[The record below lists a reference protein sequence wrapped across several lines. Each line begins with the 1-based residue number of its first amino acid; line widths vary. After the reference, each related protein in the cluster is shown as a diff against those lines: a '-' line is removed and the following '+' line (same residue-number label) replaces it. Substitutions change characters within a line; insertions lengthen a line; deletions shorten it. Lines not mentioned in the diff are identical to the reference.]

1 MLLGRATRTGLLGS
15 VLTLSV
21 QLSAGCAGPGRAT
34 PAPAPAPV
42 KTRAPAAAPA
52 NKPTEPAATA
62 PLGKLR
68 QGFFPTVD
76 QSGKVLL
83 VVPKGRLGRDFLL
96 HAELTQ
102 GLAVKELS
110 PGVGYAALNDLLVTF
125 ERRGNELL
133 LVRRQLDLFASE
145 GEQQRRAL
153 QAATSDSVIAVCPI
167 VSTLPEGIAVSL
179 DKLLLGSLVPIE
191 QHLEAILRELAR
203 AKDKVDLTPQPGLSR
218 IERTVTRP
226 DGVIAYTQQVFASKL
241 QLSIPGSADPRMIS
255 LRIAYHL
262 TALPA
267 EPMPMRLA
275 DERLGFFAIERK
287 DLSRPYDDRTDYFI
301 KRWRLTPGEKVGDR
315 WRPRQPITFYLDPSI
330 PPEFIPT
337 VSEGVLAWNRAL
349 AAAGWHEAIAVAPLP
364 PHAEIGDV
372 RRSVIRWVATVGGS
386 RKGQARQIVDPRT
399 GEVLGARVVIDAAA
413 LKSDYDQ
420 GRLFLPGGAPA
431 LTPAASP
438 AEPPT
443 GRPDR
448 PDRCDEALV
457 GGEQAALLQLAL
469 LSTETI
475 GTLAPLPR
483 KLVHD
488 RLRKTVT
495 HEVGHALGLR
505 HNFRASADV
514 PMNRLADPAWVRE
527 HGAASSVMDYPGLN
541 LPRQLETL
549 NLDFPFYSPGLGDA
563 DLLTITYGYTRDEAD
578 AQAAV
583 RAFGERGYS
592 FATDDEDDAPGAV
605 DPLVNQ
611 HDLGDDPLQWG
622 RERAELVRSIAPRLP
637 GRLLRSGDRYGELSL
652 AVSRLLSA
660 YFRALAPL
668 VKYVGGQYRLR
679 DRVGDPG
686 LRPPFTV
693 VPKAKQRAALATL
706 LEYAL
711 GDNPL
716 QLSAEVLTRLGAAMS
731 GGPGL
736 AMFNDRIDYPIYQ
749 YLHGEQRDI
758 LVRLMEPLRQQR
770 MVDEE
775 FKFGAAP
782 GLTVAEL
789 HEQLTQGLW
798 AEVWQQPRPIPPL
811 RRDLQRIHLDL
822 LGELLALR
830 GPSVAYDAQAS
841 ARRQLTELLR
851 RLTAASGNTAL
862 PLPTRS
868 HLEACVAQA
877 RQLLTPPTGVTLS
890 GTARTP

>member
-1 MLLGRATRTGLLGS
+1 MTTHAT
-15 VLTLSV
+15 
-21 QLSAGCAGPGRAT
+21 
-34 PAPAPAPV
+34 
-42 KTRAPAAAPA
+42 AAAPA
-52 NKPTEPAATA
+52 SKPSGPPPATE
-62 PLGKLR
+62 PLGKVKVR

-76 QSGKVLL
+76 QSGKVLV

-110 PGVGYAALNDLLVTF
+110 PGVGYAALNDLLVAF

-133 LVRRQLDLFASE
+133 LVRRQIDLFASE
-145 GEQQRRAL
+145 GEQQRRAV

-191 QHLEAILRELAR
+191 QHLEAVLRELSR
-203 AKDKVDLTPQPGLSR
+203 TKDKVDLTPQPGLSR

-226 DGVIAYTQQVFASKL
+226 DGVIAYTQQVFASKVR
-241 QLSIPGSADPRMIS
+241 LSIPGSADPRMIS

-275 DERLGFFAIERK
+275 DERLGFFVIERK
-287 DLSRPYDDRTDYFI
+287 DLSRPYDDRPDYFI
-301 KRWRLTPGEKVGDR
+301 KRWRLTPGEKVGDL

-372 RRSVIRWVATVGGS
+372 RRSVIRWVTTVGGS

-420 GRLFLPGGAPA
+420 GRLFLPGSAPA
-431 LTPAASP
+431 LTPATSP
-438 AEPPT
+438 AEPPAAA
-443 GRPDR
+443 RPDR
-448 PDRCDEALV
+448 PERCDEALV

-469 LSTETI
+469 LSTGTV

-483 KLVHD
+483 KLIHD

-514 PMNRLADPAWVRE
+514 PMARLAEPAWVRE

-541 LPRQLETL
+541 LPRRLDTL
-549 NLDFPFYSPGLGDA
+549 SLDFPFYSPGLGDA
-563 DLLTITYGYTRDEAD
+563 DLLTITYGYTLAEAD
-578 AQAAV
+578 AQAAL

-622 RERAELVRSIAPRLP
+622 RERAELVRSLVPQLP
-637 GRLLRSGDRYGELSL
+637 GRLLQPGDRYGELSL
-652 AVSRLLSA
+652 AVSRLLTA
-660 YFRALAPL
+660 YFRSLAPL

-686 LRPPFTV
+686 LRPPFAV

-716 QLSAEVLTRLGAAMS
+716 QLSAEVLTRLGGALS
-731 GGPGL
+731 GGPAL
-736 AMFNDRIDYPIYQ
+736 ALFSDRIDYPIYQ
-749 YLHGEQRDI
+749 YLHTEQRD
-758 LVRLMEPLRQQR
+758 LLLRLMEPLRQQR

-775 FKFGAAP
+775 FKFGAAQ
-782 GLTVAEL
+782 GLTVTEL

-811 RRDLQRIHLDL
+811 RRDLQRIHLEL

-830 GPSVAYDAQAS
+830 GPTVAYDAQAS
-841 ARRQLTELLR
+841 ARRQLGELLR
-851 RLTAASGNTAL
+851 RLTTASGNSAL
-862 PLPTRS
+862 PLPTRT
-868 HLEACVAQA
+868 HLEACIAQA
-877 RQLLTPPTGVTLS
+877 RQLLNPPAGVS
-890 GTARTP
+890 PAAAVRAP

>member
-1 MLLGRATRTGLLGS
+1 MTLGA
-15 VLTLSV
+15 
-21 QLSAGCAGPGRAT
+21 QLPAGCAGPGRAT
-34 PAPAPAPV
+34 TPAPV
-42 KTRAPAAAPA
+42 AVPGTACATAAGASASKSPKPPKPAAA
-52 NKPTEPAATA
+52 TEP
-62 PLGKLR
+62 LGTVR
-68 QGFFPTVD
+68 RGFFPTVE
-76 QSGKVLL
+76 QGGKVLV

-110 PGVGYAALNDLLVTF
+110 PGVGYAALNDLLVAF
-125 ERRGNELL
+125 ERRGSDLL
-133 LVRRQLDLFASE
+133 LVRRQIDLFASE
-145 GEQQRRAL
+145 GEQQRRAV

-167 VSTLPEGIAVSL
+167 VASLPEGSAVSL

-191 QHLEAILRELAR
+191 QHLEAVLRELAR
-203 AKDKVDLTPQPGLSR
+203 AKDKVDLTPQPSLSR

-262 TALPA
+262 TALPT
-267 EPMPMRLA
+267 EPMPVRLA
-275 DERLGFFAIERK
+275 DERIGFFAIERK
-287 DLSRPYDDRTDYFI
+287 DLSRPYDDRPDYFI
-301 KRWRLTPGEKVGDR
+301 KRWRLTPGEKVGDL

-349 AAAGWHEAIAVAPLP
+349 AAAGWQDAIAVAPLP
-364 PHAEIGDV
+364 AHAEIGDV
-372 RRSVIRWVATVGGS
+372 RRSVIRWVTTVGGS

-420 GRLFLPGGAPA
+420 GRLFLPGSAPA
-431 LTPAASP
+431 LTPATSP
-438 AEPPT
+438 AEPPAAA
-443 GRPDR
+443 RPDRADR

-457 GGEQAALLQLAL
+457 GGEQAALLQVAL
-469 LSTETI
+469 LSTGTI

-483 KLVHD
+483 KLIHD

-514 PMNRLADPAWVRE
+514 PMARLADPAWVRE

-541 LPRQLETL
+541 LPRRPDALT
-549 NLDFPFYSPGLGDA
+549 LDFPFYSPGLGEA
-563 DLLTITYGYTRDEAD
+563 DLLTITYGYALTEAD
-578 AQAAV
+578 ARAAV
-583 RAFGERGYS
+583 RTFGERGYS

-622 RERAELVRSIAPRLP
+622 RERAELVRSLVPRLP
-637 GRLLRSGDRYGELSL
+637 GRLLQPGDRYGELSL
-652 AVSRLLSA
+652 AVSRLLTA

-693 VPKAKQRAALATL
+693 VPKAKQRAALGTL

-716 QLSAEVLTRLGAAMS
+716 QLSADVLTRLGGALS

-736 AMFNDRIDYPIYQ
+736 ALFSDRIDYPIYQ
-749 YLHGEQRDI
+749 YLHAEQRD
-758 LVRLMEPLRQQR
+758 LLLRLLEPRRQQR

-775 FKFGAAP
+775 FKFGAAQ

-811 RRDLQRIHLDL
+811 RRDLQRVHLDL

-830 GPSVAYDAQAS
+830 GPTVAYDAQAS

-851 RLTAASGNTAL
+851 RLTTASGNSAL
-862 PLPTRS
+862 PLATRT
-868 HLEACVAQA
+868 HLEACLAQA
-877 RQLLTPPTGVTLS
+877 RQLLSPPS
-890 GTARTP
+890 GASPGGAVRAP